1 MPAAQISTYKLIR
14 NLWPREAF
22 MEQILKAS
30 PALGMIPKDTSFGE
44 KIRFVTVGTSP
55 PQGLGD
61 FGNAKQFKTA
71 STAEEFQVQLA
82 SYFGNFSIGGDL
94 YRRAKF
100 TGNKGLLRDPM
111 ERDSKGLINQAR
123 NDFSSF
129 IHGNGGGA
137 LGRILSSSNLA
148 TQTVTLDK
156 GADARRL
163 VKGMTLWASTT
174 DGTTGT
180 PLNGFVTVASV
191 QGTATAPTV
200 TITQSSWSAAIS
212 GLTTTSFLFRAG
224 AFGTSVVH
232 FGFDAWNP
240 DWLTGGT
247 PSAFLGV
254 TRANAP
260 AQLAGVNL
268 TLTNKTPRQ
277 RIMLAAQAGADTGQ
291 QNDGRLVYLLNTTAW
306 TDLYFELSSA
316 NMLQM
321 TKAPAA
327 PIGSIQLGLNYDAI
341 KMMGPAGSIEV
352 VADPWMPSGV
362 ERLLNMDTWKM
373 ASCGDWFHWDDDATP
388 DNPMLED
395 AADSRE
401 IRAVG
406 DQQLYCTNPWA
417 NVRVKT
423 A

>member
-1 MPAAQISTYKLIR
+1 MAAAQISTYKLIR

-22 MEQILKAS
+22 LEQILKAS
-30 PALGMIPKDTSFGE
+30 PSLGLIPKDTSFGE
-44 KIRFVTVGTSP
+44 KIRYVTVGTSP

-61 FGNAKQFKTA
+61 FGSAKQYKTA

-111 ERDSKGLINQAR
+111 ERDSKGLLNQAK

-137 LGRILSSSNLA
+137 LGRILSTSTLSS
-148 TQTVTLDK
+148 QTITLDK
-156 GADARRL
+156 GVDRRRL

-174 DGTTGT
+174 DGTTGS
-180 PLNGFVTVASV
+180 PLTGFATVASV
-191 QGTATAPTV
+191 QGTPTAPTV
-200 TITQSSWSAAIS
+200 TITQASWAAAFP
-212 GLTTTSFLFRAG
+212 GLTTTSYLFRAG

-232 FGFDAWNP
+232 YGFDAWNP
-240 DWLTGGT
+240 DWITGGT
-247 PSAFLGV
+247 PTAFLGV

-260 AQLAGVNL
+260 EQLAGLNL

-277 RIMLAAQAGADTGQ
+277 RIMLAAQAQADTGQ
-291 QNDGRLVYLLNTTAW
+291 ADGKLAYILNTANW

-321 TKAPAA
+321 TKAPGA
-327 PIGSIQLGLNYDAI
+327 PIGSLNMGLEYDAI
-341 KMMGPAGSIEV
+341 KMMGPAGPIMV
-352 VADPWMPSGV
+352 VADPWAPTSV
-362 ERLLNMDTWKM
+362 ERLLNLDTWKM

-388 DNPMLED
+388 DGPMLED
-395 AADSRE
+395 QADARE

-406 DQQLYCTNPWA
+406 DQQLYCSNPWA
-417 NVRVKT
+417 NVRVKV

>member
-1 MPAAQISTYKLIR
+1 MSAAQISTYKLIR

-30 PALGMIPKDTSFGE
+30 PSLGLIPKDTGFGE
-44 KIRFVTVGTSP
+44 KIRYVTVGTSP

-61 FGNAKQFKTA
+61 FGSAKQYKTA

-82 SYFGNFSIGGDL
+82 SYFGNFSLGGDL

-111 ERDSKGLINQAR
+111 ERDSKGLINQAK

-137 LGRILSSSNLA
+137 LGRILSTSNLA
-148 TQTVTLDK
+148 TNTVTLDK
-156 GADARRL
+156 GVDRRRL
-163 VKGMTLWASTT
+163 VKGMTLWAALT
-174 DGTTGT
+174 DGTTGA
-180 PLNGFVTVASV
+180 PLTGAAQVASV
-191 QGTATAPTV
+191 GGTQTAPTV
-200 TITQSSWSAAIS
+200 TLSVPWSTAFP
-212 GLTTTSFLFRAG
+212 GLTTTSYLFRAG
-224 AFGTSVVH
+224 AFGSSVVH
-232 FGFDAWNP
+232 LGFEFWNP
-240 DWLTGGT
+240 DWLVGMGGVPT
-247 PSAFLGV
+247 TVLGV

-260 AQLAGVNL
+260 EQLAGINL
-268 TLTNKTPRQ
+268 TMQNKTPRQ
-277 RIMLAAQAGADTGQ
+277 RIMLAAQAQADTGQ
-291 QNDGRLVYLLNTTAW
+291 ADGRLAYILNTANW

-321 TKAPAA
+321 TKAPGA
-327 PIGSIQLGLNYDAI
+327 PIGQLKMGLEYDAI
-341 KMMGPAGSIEV
+341 KMMGPGGAIEV
-352 VADPWMPSGV
+352 VADPWAPTNV
-362 ERLLNMDTWKM
+362 ERLLNLDTWKM

-388 DNPMLED
+388 DSPMLED
-395 AADSRE
+395 AADARE

-406 DQQLYCTNPWA
+406 DQQLYCNNPWA
-417 NVRVKT
+417 NVRVKV